1 MTDDFLRSV
10 AVSGS
15 SVPVS
20 RSIIIVIVRVIV
32 NDDLFTSGLLKFTSQ
47 LLLSG
52 ATLFCFVFFLL
63 VLLYFIQFRLH
74 LSLGLR
80 TFD

>member
-52 ATLFCFVFFLL
+52 ATLFCFVFFSRFA
-63 VLLYFIQFRLH
+63 VFHSVPSTPFTWSQNV
-74 LSLGLR
+74 
-80 TFD
+80 

>member
-52 ATLFCFVFFLL
+52 ATLFCFFFL